1 MYVFEDVDAFI
12 SGISVGIS
20 CSMLQKQSG
29 GSSDTIVGVS
39 LEVDHGELY
48 VSTYDGVQ
56 FVTTPQPTDAASHNL
71 TLIGPIGKVNIALA
85 SLTYR
90 PIPNWNSIEGS
101 SSPTTLKTIQ
111 RIVLMDKFKRNVQI
125 ISTSITGSGSIII
138 NSPDSY
144 FVLTLNCL
152 QLARSLMSSNAS
164 TNSSSHSSL
173 PTNMTAT
180 SDHILSN
187 ANASFVQ
194 MEINSMLKM
203 CLRQFSV
210 GLLPTSQLIETI
222 VTRSI
227 AQPTSGGNSFLWEVE
242 FLIPAMPSLVY
253 GFPLL
258 AILQPSNLKSLGSA
272 ATAVVKVDKPA
283 LAGPAGQFRVGF
295 GGLWTPSLDAD
306 SSVNDVVAALQ
317 QLATINSHIG
327 AVTGSKD
334 FIKNS
339 VSGETEGFL
348 YDITF
353 HHDVDWIPNPFDLS
367 SALMPTDGN
376 GNGVMWRPAFGPM
389 MSLQI
394 NGSSLIGN
402 QVTASVTTISQ
413 AVVAPDILRVVMS
426 DLSQAAGGE
435 TFATAQVS
443 LYVLPTPDPPLVTV
457 GPTLIAALQNMT
469 EDGSL
474 VFDGEVS
481 IAAVGDISDSATNL
495 LSLIIVSPNANVS
508 LLGNSG
514 SKGGW
519 IVRYI
524 STAPSNAQQLVVV
537 GNLASINKVILP
549 SPPLFNTIFHSHT

>member
-1 MYVFEDVDAFI
+1 M
-12 SGISVGIS
+12 
-20 CSMLQKQSG
+20 
-29 GSSDTIVGVS
+29 
-39 LEVDHGELY
+39 
-48 VSTYDGVQ
+48 
-56 FVTTPQPTDAASHNL
+56 
-71 TLIGPIGKVNIALA
+71 
-85 SLTYR
+85 
-90 PIPNWNSIEGS
+90 
-101 SSPTTLKTIQ
+101 
-111 RIVLMDKFKRNVQI
+111 
-125 ISTSITGSGSIII
+125 
-138 NSPDSY
+138 
-144 FVLTLNCL
+144 
-152 QLARSLMSSNAS
+152 
-164 TNSSSHSSL
+164 
-173 PTNMTAT
+173 
-180 SDHILSN
+180 
-187 ANASFVQ
+187 
-194 MEINSMLKM
+194 
-203 CLRQFSV
+203 
-210 GLLPTSQLIETI
+210 
-222 VTRSI
+222 
-227 AQPTSGGNSFLWEVE
+227 
-242 FLIPAMPSLVY
+242 
-253 GFPLL
+253 
-258 AILQPSNLKSLGSA
+258 
-272 ATAVVKVDKPA
+272 KVDKPA